1 MLVAVRSIDGED
13 MELILWRHA
22 DAEDGIP
29 DAGRKL
35 TTKGVKQAERMAA
48 WLRER
53 LPRDTVVL
61 VSPARRAQQTAQA
74 LSKKFETSEAVG
86 TAATPESLL
95 DAAGWPDRRGA
106 VVVVGHQPTL
116 GAAAALAL
124 AGREQ
129 PWSIKKGAVWWLER
143 RERDHVAVLRAVLA
157 PDLI

>member
-1 MLVAVRSIDGED
+1 

-22 DAEDGIP
+22 DAEDGMP

-35 TTKGVKQAERMAA
+35 TEKGVRQAEGMAA

-53 LPRDTVVL
+53 LPKDAAVL

-74 LSKKFETSEAVG
+74 LNKKFETSPAVS

-95 DAAGWPDRRGA
+95 AAAGWPDREGA

-124 AGREQ
+124 TGSAAQ
-129 PWSIKKGAVWWLER
+129 WSIKKGAVWWITHRARPGRSETILL
-143 RERDHVAVLRAVLA
+143 AVMSPELL
-157 PDLI
+157 